1 MFSPADWVLTQVA
14 HEVEGWMGLN
24 ELNGL
29 RSLACFR
36 ITCRRLA
43 GTEWTEL
50 EEIVWAD
57 ASRVIAEPRIALV
70 SPHVDILRARHAD
83 LVYRCEDAER
93 ILDMF
98 WEEMILGPSN
108 RGWAMDE
115 GWDDSD

>member
-57 ASRVIAEPRIALV
+57 ASRVIAEPCIALV

-83 LVYRCEDAER
+83 LVYRLEDAER

-98 WEEMILGPSN
+98 WEEMILGPTN
-108 RGWAMDE
+108 WGWAMDE
-115 GWDDSD
+115 GWDDCD